1 MQGSSIWGFVIVVI
15 GLAYL
20 IIYLTNKP
28 IKSKPGQKEKLYHG
42 PVVSSR
48 WKEKKDRQYMIG
60 FLWFLLIMFVLALCQ
75 SNN

>member
-28 IKSKPGQKEKLYHG
+28 IKSKPGQKENPDLLWMKKGYT
-42 PVVSSR
+42 
-48 WKEKKDRQYMIG
+48 WIEKEK
-60 FLWFLLIMFVLALCQ
+60 
-75 SNN
+75 